1 MLLSQDKGHIDS
13 LAQAFSEGKFIV
25 ILTQIA
31 LVEKVHGAKNDPA
44 YLKHK
49 LSNTQKCIEMLSN
62 KGIVLE
68 SVTPED
74 IVNGQKI
81 PIKILCQALERESK
95 KSNRGTTQQS
105 GLLKK
110 TSGNL
115 STSQSPHKTI
125 SPVEKVVESADK
137 EIVIEDMDI
146 ATSEQTQQIDGHTAN
161 GKTLIETV
169 NETQVDV
176 SIEDYRQENKR
187 EKKAPLEIPSHKPS
201 NKFLPSPPL
210 KHTETSLP
218 TEEEELKKT
227 ETDAKILRT
236 KSKEDTVLHSQKTQ
250 LKQRRYS
257 PLDISKLAGRLFDAF
272 SSFSNNDLPE
282 LAEETNEEPK
292 TMDTLQADHVSS
304 KDTTHGDVT
313 NTAESADNENL
324 TVLPPLSLDDL
335 SPEVEDESVKKDA
348 KRLLRKSKRQAT
360 SIDSFDI
367 LSARESQDD
376 ITDLNLNLSP
386 LPNTDLLQAQDSISS
401 DRDSNDTLDKI
412 PVTEDSIEPNTKP
425 RIKEKYN
432 SKENH
437 RLKSPTRGEA
447 TLTEAHSVEDVWLE
461 LQRMKTTVRTHHAIA
476 SRFAQDYPVMRR
488 CFESQNQSVRK
499 LERVQHTRGRDV
511 DKELQ
516 GKLALMEG
524 YLVQTMRENADLR
537 SKVWGLT
544 TRLTQLEK
552 SGVSS
557 SSSRPNS
564 ILSFSEVQRRDQS
577 SIQDISKIKRSMK
590 LRKFFGEEPPPL
602 LEEIP
607 TSFTHDASR
616 EDDEVV

>member
-1 MLLSQDKGHIDS
+1 MLSQDKGHIDS

-31 LVEKVHGAKNDPA
+31 LGEKIHGAKNDPA

-49 LSNTQKCIEMLSN
+49 LANTQKCIEMLFN

-81 PIKILCQALERESK
+81 PIKIFCQALERECK
-95 KSNRGTTQQS
+95 KYNNVTTQQS
-105 GLLKK
+105 SSTSLRK

-115 STSQSPHKTI
+115 PTSQSHHK
-125 SPVEKVVESADK
+125 PVSLKKDIEQEK
-137 EIVIEDMDI
+137 EIVLEDI
-146 ATSEQTQQIDGHTAN
+146 NIGTSEQTQHTDSHTTN
-161 GKTLIETV
+161 EKPLIETV
-169 NETQVDV
+169 NETQVAV
-176 SIEDYRQENKR
+176 SIENRQENKHL
-187 EKKAPLEIPSHKPS
+187 KKIPLEIPSHKPS
-201 NKFLPSPPL
+201 NKFLPSPPP
-210 KHTETSLP
+210 KHTETYLP
-218 TEEEELKKT
+218 TEESKKIDT
-227 ETDAKILRT
+227 NVKILRS
-236 KSKEDTVLHSQKTQ
+236 KSKEDTVLTSQKTQ

-272 SSFSNNDLPE
+272 SNFSNDLPD
-282 LAEETNEEPK
+282 LAEETSQEPQ
-292 TMDTLQADHVSS
+292 TLDTLQTDDLNS
-304 KDTTHGDVT
+304 KVTSVDDVT
-313 NTAESADNENL
+313 TNAETAVDENL

-335 SPEVEDESVKKDA
+335 SPEVGDESIKKDA
-348 KRLLRKSKRQAT
+348 KRILRKSKRQAT
-360 SIDSFDI
+360 SIDSLDV
-367 LSARESQDD
+367 LGAREPQDEV
-376 ITDLNLNLSP
+376 TNLNLNLSP

-401 DRDSNDTLDKI
+401 DRDSTDTLDKML
-412 PVTEDSIEPNTKP
+412 VTQDVIESNTQP
-425 RIKEKYN
+425 RKKEKYN

-437 RLKSPTRGEA
+437 RLKSN

-499 LERVQHTRGRDV
+499 LERIQHTRGRDV

-544 TRLTQLEK
+544 TRLTQLER
-552 SGVSS
+552 SGASS
-557 SSSRPNS
+557 SSSRPSS
-564 ILSFSEVQRRDQS
+564 ILSLSEVQRNREQS
-577 SIQDISKIKRSMK
+577 GIQDISKIKRSMK
-590 LRKFFGEEPPPL
+590 LKKFFGEEPPPL

>member
-1 MLLSQDKGHIDS
+1 MLSQDKGHIDS

-25 ILTQIA
+25 ILSQIA
-31 LVEKVHGAKNDPA
+31 LGEKVHGAKNDPA

-49 LSNTQKCIEMLSN
+49 LANTQKCIEMLSN

-68 SVTPED
+68 GVTPED

-81 PIKILCQALERESK
+81 PIKIFCQALERECKNTSK
-95 KSNRGTTQQS
+95 VTTQQS
-105 GLLKK
+105 SSSLRK

-115 STSQSPHKTI
+115 PTSQSHHKTVSI
-125 SPVEKVVESADK
+125 EKDVEQTDK
-137 EIVIEDMDI
+137 EIVLDDINI
-146 ATSEQTQQIDGHTAN
+146 ATSEQTQQIDSHTADE
-161 GKTLIETV
+161 KTLVETAIV
-169 NETQVDV
+169 TQVDI
-176 SIEDYRQENKR
+176 SIENRQENKHV
-187 EKKAPLEIPSHKPS
+187 KKLSLEIPSHKPS

-210 KHTETSLP
+210 KHTKITLQ
-218 TEEEELKKT
+218 TEEGESKKT
-227 ETDAKILRT
+227 DSDAKILRN
-236 KSKEDTVLHSQKTQ
+236 KSKEDTESHSQKTQ

-282 LAEETNEEPK
+282 LAEEMNEESQ
-292 TMDTLQADHVSS
+292 TMNTLQTGDTNS
-304 KDTTHGDVT
+304 KDAPADDVI
-313 NTAESADNENL
+313 NTAESAVDEDL

-335 SPEVEDESVKKDA
+335 SPEVGDESIKKDA
-348 KRLLRKSKRQAT
+348 KRILRKSKRQAT
-360 SIDSFDI
+360 SIDSLDI
-367 LSARESQDD
+367 VSAREPQDD
-376 ITDLNLNLSP
+376 VTDLNLNLSP

-401 DRDSNDTLDKI
+401 DRDSTDTLDKTL
-412 PVTEDSIEPNTKP
+412 VTQDSIESNTKSHN
-425 RIKEKYN
+425 KEKN
-432 SKENH
+432 HSKENH
-437 RLKSPTRGEA
+437 RLKSTI
-447 TLTEAHSVEDVWLE
+447 LTEAHSVEDVWLE
-461 LQRMKTTVRTHHAIA
+461 LQRMKTTVRTHHSIA

-499 LERVQHTRGRDV
+499 LERIQHTRGRDV

-557 SSSRPNS
+557 SSSRPSS
-564 ILSFSEVQRRDQS
+564 ILSSSEVQRRDQS
-577 SIQDISKIKRSMK
+577 GIQDISRIKRSMK
-590 LRKFFGEEPPPL
+590 LKKFFGEEPPPL

>member
-74 IVNGQKI
+74 IVNGQ
-81 PIKILCQALERESK
+81 
-95 KSNRGTTQQS
+95 
-105 GLLKK
+105 
-110 TSGNL
+110 
-115 STSQSPHKTI
+115 
-125 SPVEKVVESADK
+125 
-137 EIVIEDMDI
+137 
-146 ATSEQTQQIDGHTAN
+146 
-161 GKTLIETV
+161 KTLIETV

-386 LPNTDLLQAQDSISS
+386 LPNT
-401 DRDSNDTLDKI
+401 
-412 PVTEDSIEPNTKP
+412 VTAS
-425 RIKEKYN
+425 
-432 SKENH
+432 
-437 RLKSPTRGEA
+437 
-447 TLTEAHSVEDVWLE
+447 
-461 LQRMKTTVRTHHAIA
+461 
-476 SRFAQDYPVMRR
+476 SRF
-488 CFESQNQSVRK
+488 
-499 LERVQHTRGRDV
+499 HI
-511 DKELQ
+511 
-516 GKLALMEG
+516 
-524 YLVQTMRENADLR
+524 LR
-537 SKVWGLT
+537 
-544 TRLTQLEK
+544 
-552 SGVSS
+552 
-557 SSSRPNS
+557 
-564 ILSFSEVQRRDQS
+564 
-577 SIQDISKIKRSMK
+577 
-590 LRKFFGEEPPPL
+590 
-602 LEEIP
+602 
-607 TSFTHDASR
+607 
-616 EDDEVV
+616 